1 MINIQFDKKK
11 EFLPLILILVLIFT
25 RLIPH
30 PPNFTPIIAVSL
42 MSGYLFKNLNFAM
55 IVLLSVMIFSDL
67 IIGFHGSMFF
77 VYISL
82 LIIQTYFFKK
92 FVSTN
97 YLKITLYAFTA
108 STIFFIIS
116 NFGVWIIGNLYPK
129 NLNGFISC
137 YTMALPFF
145 KNTIFSTLIYSSLI
159 YFFKNYFF
167 INFKNS

>member
-1 MINIQFDKKK
+1 MNIQFDKKK
-11 EFLPLILILVLIFT
+11 EFIPLILILVLVFT

-30 PPNFTPIIAVSL
+30 PPNFTPIIAVGL
-42 MSGYLFKNLNFAM
+42 MSGYLFQNLNFSM
-55 IVLLSVMIFSDL
+55 IVLLTAMIFSDL

-92 FVSTN
+92 FASIN
-97 YLKITLYAFTA
+97 YLKISLYALAA
-108 STIFFIIS
+108 STVFFIIS
-116 NFGVWIIGNLYPK
+116 NFGVWLTGNLYPK
-129 NLNGFISC
+129 NLNGMISC

-159 YFFKNYFF
+159 YFIKNYFF